1 MAAASGKSMG
11 VVVTDDKSLAHPE
24 EQTAMTTGENAGPA
38 LVLGPMLRYVA
49 ETQATIWVE
58 TDRECQVEILGRGA
72 PTFEVAGHHY
82 GLVVI
87 DGLAPGSELEYQVA
101 LDGTVRWPLPDSG
114 FPPSVLRTL
123 SPARP
128 ARLAFGSCRVAEI
141 ALENLDRPARRE
153 RAGRQDSTGQDSTS
167 PVQPVA
173 PAGAGGQAG
182 DEGTDALAAC
192 AVMLPRCPRDRWP
205 DVLLM
210 IGDQVYA
217 DEPGP
222 ATRRFIAGHRAGQP
236 DTLAPAD
243 EVADFEEY
251 CALYREA
258 WSDPAVRW
266 LFSVVPTAMIFDD
279 HDVHDD
285 WNISGSWRRDFTAR
299 PWWGKRIESAY
310 QSYWVYQ
317 HLGNLSPAELARDET
332 WGKVRG
338 QGDAAPVLAE
348 LAHRADQRAPGIR
361 WSFARTFSTTGG
373 KVRVVM
379 LDSRSRRVVEGA
391 RLIAD
396 EGEWEWLTESVTGDW
411 EHVVIAS
418 SVPPLLPR
426 GIHTL
431 EAWTERICGGAWGR
445 WAARFGE
452 GLRRRFDL
460 EHWPSFGVSFTQ
472 LEELLTS
479 LASGERSAPGVP
491 PVTVTLI
498 SGDVHHSYL
507 TAVDLPRTVT
517 AAATSTAMRASA
529 VYQAVC
535 SPFHQAMPAT
545 MRGAQGLASSRVSGL
560 IGTAVAT
567 LAGARV
573 PRLKWRITEG
583 PWFDNMIATLTYDGP
598 KAIVRFDRATTEDA
612 GPRLVPVL
620 ETDLTWEFAELATP
634 GVR

>member
-1 MAAASGKSMG
+1 
-11 VVVTDDKSLAHPE
+11 
-24 EQTAMTTGENAGPA
+24 MTTGEGGGPA
-38 LVLGPMLRYVA
+38 LVLGPMLRYVS
-49 ETQATIWVE
+49 ETEATIWVE
-58 TDRECQVEILGRGA
+58 TDRECRVEILGRAA

-87 DGLAPGSELEYQVA
+87 EGLAPGSEHEYQVA
-101 LDGTVRWPLPDSG
+101 LDGTACWPLPGDG

-123 SPARP
+123 GEGRP

-153 RAGRQDSTGQDSTS
+153 RARRQAA
-167 PVQPVA
+167 A
-173 PAGAGGQAG
+173 PDDATEEAKK
-182 DEGTDALAAC
+182 EGTDALAAC
-192 AVMLPRCPRDRWP
+192 AAMLPGFPRDCWP

-222 ATRRFIAGHRAGQP
+222 ATRRFIADHRA
-236 DTLAPAD
+236 DRRVASAPVG

-279 HDVHDD
+279 HDMQDD
-285 WNISGSWRRDFTAR
+285 WNTSASWRRDRTAQ
-299 PWWGKRIESAY
+299 PGWDEHLASAY

-317 HLGNLSPAELARDET
+317 HLGNLSPAELAGDET

-338 QGDAAPVLAE
+338 QGDAAPVLAD
-348 LAHRADQRAPGIR
+348 LAHRADQRAPGVR
-361 WSFARTFSTTGG
+361 WSFARTFGATGG
-373 KVRVVM
+373 KVRVVV
-379 LDSRSRRVVEGA
+379 LDSRSRRVVDGT
-391 RLIAD
+391 RLMAD
-396 EGEWEWLTESVTGDW
+396 EGEWRWLTEAVAGDW
-411 EHVVIAS
+411 EHVVIAT

-431 EAWTERICGGAWGR
+431 EAWTERICDGAWGR
-445 WAARFGE
+445 RTAPLGE
-452 GLRRRFDL
+452 KVRRRFDL
-460 EHWPSFGVSFTQ
+460 EHWPAFGMSFAQ

-479 LASGERSAPGVP
+479 LATGQRTAGGP
-491 PVTVTLI
+491 PPATVTLI

-507 TAVDLPRTVT
+507 TAVDLPRITTPAADGPATT
-517 AAATSTAMRASA
+517 AGTPATPGPPAPAGRPARTSA

-535 SPFHQAMPAT
+535 SPFHQAMPPS
-545 MRGAQGLASSRVSGL
+545 MRGAQGLASTKVSGL
-560 IGTAVAT
+560 IGTAAAA

-573 PRLKWRITEG
+573 PKLKWHITAG
-583 PWFDNMIATLTYDGP
+583 PWFDNMIATLTYDGR
-598 KAIVRFDRATTEDA
+598 KAVVRFDQA
-612 GPRLVPVL
+612 GADDTGTPCLSPVL
-620 ETDLTWEFAELATP
+620 ETDLA
-634 GVR
+634 